1 MSEEKSHTP
10 MAPLDTELILKAQ
23 HGDMMAFEQ
32 LVYRY
37 DKQVLSIAATYV
49 NSSEDAKDIYQ
60 EVFLRVFRGIKKFQ
74 LRSEFSTWLYRI
86 TTNVCL
92 THRSRRKRHVHAS
105 IHADDGD
112 DEGHGVAGAL
122 ADDRSSDQHALDSE
136 ISMHVEQA
144 LEVLSPKQRMVFTLR
159 HYHGYKLK
167 EIAVMMKCTEGT
179 VKKYLFTA
187 TQRMREQ
194 LKEVYQEGISS

>member
-1 MSEEKSHTP
+1 MSEEKKP
-10 MAPLDTELILKAQ
+10 MAPVDTELILKAQ

-92 THRSRRKRHVHAS
+92 THRTRRKRHVHTSLSAG
-105 IHADDGD
+105 DGD
-112 DEGHGVAGAL
+112 EESHGVAEAL
-122 ADDRSSDQHALDSE
+122 ADGRSSDQHALDSE
-136 ISMHVEQA
+136 ISHHIEEA
-144 LEVLSPKQRMVFTLR
+144 LGVLSPKQRMVFTLR
-159 HYHGYKLK
+159 HYQGYKLK
-167 EIAVMMKCTEGT
+167 EIAAMMECTEGT

-187 TQRMREQ
+187 TQRMRGQ
-194 LKEVYQEGISS
+194 LQQVYQEGTV

>member
-1 MSEEKSHTP
+1 MSEEKPKNP

-23 HGDMMAFEQ
+23 QGDMMAFEQ

-60 EVFLRVFRGIKKFQ
+60 EVFLRVFRSIRNFQ

-92 THRSRRKRHVHAS
+92 THRARRKRHVHAS
-105 IHADDGD
+105 LSS
-112 DEGHGVAGAL
+112 DEGDEESHGVGAAL
-122 ADDRSSDQHALDSE
+122 ADERTSDQHTLDSE
-136 ISMHVEQA
+136 ISAHIEKA
-144 LEVLSPKQRMVFTLR
+144 LRVLSPKQRMVFTLR
-159 HYHGYKLK
+159 HYQGYKLK
-167 EIAVMMKCTEGT
+167 EIAGMMECTEGT

-187 TQRMREQ
+187 TQRMRDQ
-194 LKEVYQEGISS
+194 LKEVYQEGSSS